1 MPRLPNATCPVCGAS
16 VFFWRNRAG
25 SKVWFDALGA
35 PWPKH
40 PCLDLPAFATRQRR
54 IDVARAR
61 LRAEGPLP
69 PAREVRYDAGSRME
83 GGGCFLIVG
92 VTILVVWMLI
102 WWLSALADKSNV
114 LGLVGP
120 AAATMALVFLA
131 TATRRLTKR
140 HALRREAEHAFAL
153 TRRFGD
159 LDRR

>member
-1 MPRLPNATCPVCGAS
+1 
-16 VFFWRNRAG
+16 
-25 SKVWFDALGA
+25 
-35 PWPKH
+35 
-40 PCLDLPAFATRQRR
+40 
-54 IDVARAR
+54 
-61 LRAEGPLP
+61 
-69 PAREVRYDAGSRME
+69 ME

-102 WWLSALADKSNV
+102 WWLSALADKSSV

-131 TATRRLTKR
+131 TVTRRLTKR
-140 HALRREAEHAFAL
+140 HALRREAERAFAL